1 MFRFRWPT
9 YPQWGLLAT
18 AASLSGLTIAIT
30 SVGWLQSMELF
41 ALDQF
46 FRLRPAEAVDSRL
59 LIITLDEPD
68 INYVGQWPMPDKT
81 LARLLRQVVDA
92 EPRAVGLDM
101 YRNLPVGQGQDELI
115 EIFQNTPVLVGVE
128 KVVGQPIGPPPGL
141 DPEHQV
147 GMTDLVLDHDGTV
160 RRALLIVK
168 AEEGKYKYG
177 LATKLAFNYLAQEQI
192 YPRLLDEHRLQLG
205 KATLKR
211 LHPHDGGY
219 ANADA
224 GGSQMLIN
232 FPSGQTSF
240 ETVSVTA
247 VLEGQVSAAQMK
259 DRIVL
264 IGATANSLND
274 FFYTPITQAEEM
286 PGVFVHAHIVS
297 QLLRAALDGRPVL
310 HGIPRWGEW
319 LWIVLATHGAG
330 GLIYVFIQRRQAYRR
345 PHLLTVIW
353 LLPCLGMGVTALSF
367 GLFTMGLWVP
377 VVAPLVSISLLAVLL
392 LLQQNQQLQGLAAF
406 DQLTQIPN
414 RRSFDQ
420 CIGDIITQQTPF
432 TLVLCDVDYFK
443 RYNDTYGHQAGDR
456 CLAAIAKT
464 LNRGVRQSDLAARYG
479 GEEFALVLRGTSSA
493 VVKEILTRIQ
503 EAVAALK
510 LLHKSSDVSDL
521 VTLSFGVAIV
531 EDMRDVT
538 AKSLIEQADK
548 ALYQAKQQ
556 GRNQFCLSP

>member
-1 MFRFRWPT
+1 MFLRFRWPT
-9 YPQWGLLAT
+9 YPQWGLLAS

-30 SVGWLQSMELF
+30 GFGWLQSMELF

-192 YPRLLDEHRLQLG
+192 YPRLIDEHRLQLG
-205 KATLKR
+205 KARLKR
-211 LHPHDGGY
+211 LQSHDGGY

-310 HGIPRWGEW
+310 HGIPQWGEW

-493 VVKEILTRIQ
+493 VARDILTRIQ
-503 EAVAALK
+503 EAVSALK
-510 LLHKSSDVSDL
+510 ILHESSDVSEL

-548 ALYQAKQQ
+548 
-556 GRNQFCLSP
+556 